1 MKAGAWSGRRMSA
14 LVATVA
20 MTLLA
25 ACSLPQPA
33 GAPASMTVPGEPQDV
48 GLAHPRIAVPDPGR
62 SRYDRGEWQ
71 PHGWSDADGNGCNT
85 REEVL
90 LAEAVGPVTRGPG
103 CKIVSGEW
111 EDRYTGRRTTS
122 PAAFQVDH
130 LVALSDASA
139 SGGWAWSAERK
150 VAFANDLADADELN
164 AVWGP
169 ENERKADYG
178 PDGWMPPAVA
188 FRCAYVAAYSRIKAH
203 WDLTVTPQQWAAI
216 ERVWA
221 GCGVA
226 P

>member
-1 MKAGAWSGRRMSA
+1 
-14 LVATVA
+14 
-20 MTLLA
+20 
-25 ACSLPQPA
+25 
-33 GAPASMTVPGEPQDV
+33 
-48 GLAHPRIAVPDPGR
+48 
-62 SRYDRGEWQ
+62 
-71 PHGWSDADGNGCNT
+71 
-85 REEVL
+85 
-90 LAEAVGPVTRGPG
+90 VTRTAG

-122 PAAFQVDH
+122 PAALQIDH

-139 SGGWAWSAERK
+139 SGGWAWTPERK
-150 VAFANDLADADELN
+150 AAFADDLSDADELN

-178 PDGWMPPAVA
+178 PDGWLPPAA
-188 FRCAYVAAYSRIKAH
+188 GFRCAYVAAYARIKAR

-221 GCGVA
+221 GCRTTS